1 MSQMELDLGLSS
13 SGLVFSCQQETPYF
27 NSNPETPEFGELL
40 DSARFRKSIDFQ
52 TALKFADQR
61 PKGLQL
67 GTVEEELNSPCSD
80 G

>member
-40 DSARFRKSIDFQ
+40 DSARFRKSIDF
-52 TALKFADQR
+52 
-61 PKGLQL
+61 
-67 GTVEEELNSPCSD
+67 
-80 G
+80 